1 MGDVLASV
9 DDRNLFTQQFA
20 TATVFLQN
28 SKSYNAYRIR
38 VEETNDNSNTASIAE
53 MVLYTCRLTYCPKQK
68 GWDSVQ
74 TGETAS
80 GACSRNTFG
89 EAKRSCALDKY
100 DPTWAAVDYSN
111 CLSTRPTSKAAYID
125 FKYMVSNCTLKNFDA
140 FVKDRF
146 IDITRDILLAKKED
160 INLFLIQDCSDSET
174 VNVCFYVRV
183 TTELDISSYVFRNMN
198 QLQEEMSYRM
208 YTNPPRHFPEGMY
221 FVMVMNPLLRTPASK
236 MALIVVIVLVLVI
249 VIGTGVFVYNIRNE
263 KNVRKVRGGVTRKS
277 TIETMQDRMERNK
290 KEKAGLLGQ
299 DN

>member
-1 MGDVLASV
+1 
-9 DDRNLFTQQFA
+9 
-20 TATVFLQN
+20 
-28 SKSYNAYRIR
+28 
-38 VEETNDNSNTASIAE
+38 
-53 MVLYTCRLTYCPKQK
+53 
-68 GWDSVQ
+68 
-74 TGETAS
+74 
-80 GACSRNTFG
+80 
-89 EAKRSCALDKY
+89 
-100 DPTWAAVDYSN
+100 
-111 CLSTRPTSKAAYID
+111 
-125 FKYMVSNCTLKNFDA
+125 MVSNCTLRNFDA

-183 TTELDISSYVFRNMN
+183 TTDLDISSYVFKHMN

-208 YTNPPRHFPEGMY
+208 YTNPPRHLPEGMY

-249 VIGTGVFVYNIRNE
+249 VIGTGVFVYNIRSE

>member
-1 MGDVLASV
+1 M
-9 DDRNLFTQQFA
+9 
-20 TATVFLQN
+20 
-28 SKSYNAYRIR
+28 
-38 VEETNDNSNTASIAE
+38 
-53 MVLYTCRLTYCPKQK
+53 
-68 GWDSVQ
+68 
-74 TGETAS
+74 
-80 GACSRNTFG
+80 
-89 EAKRSCALDKY
+89 
-100 DPTWAAVDYSN
+100 DYSN
-111 CLSTRPTSKAAYID
+111 CLSTNPPSQKAYID
-125 FKYMVSNCTLKNFDA
+125 FKYMVSNCTLRNFDT

-183 TTELDISSYVFRNMN
+183 TTALDIANFVFKHMN

-208 YTNPPRHFPEGMY
+208 YTNPPRNFPEGMY

-249 VIGTGVFVYNIRNE
+249 VIGTGVFVYNIRSE

-290 KEKAGLLGQ
+290 KEKAGLLKG

>member
-1 MGDVLASV
+1 M
-9 DDRNLFTQQFA
+9 
-20 TATVFLQN
+20 
-28 SKSYNAYRIR
+28 
-38 VEETNDNSNTASIAE
+38 
-53 MVLYTCRLTYCPKQK
+53 
-68 GWDSVQ
+68 
-74 TGETAS
+74 
-80 GACSRNTFG
+80 
-89 EAKRSCALDKY
+89 
-100 DPTWAAVDYSN
+100 DYSN
-111 CLSTRPTSKAAYID
+111 CLSTNPPSQKAYID
-125 FKYMVSNCTLKNFDA
+125 FKYMVSNCTLRNFDT

-183 TTELDISSYVFRNMN
+183 TTELDISSYVFKHMN

-208 YTNPPRHFPEGMY
+208 YTNPPRHLPEGMY

-249 VIGTGVFVYNIRNE
+249 VIGTGVFVYNIRSE

-290 KEKAGLLGQ
+290 KEKAGLLKG